1 MSKKL
6 NEAAMQNEL
15 SGSAFFRPAAPARQD
30 DSPIPQND
38 AILRPQEPPVPDDD
52 AKDDQ
57 SLVIGGRPAKISSP
71 EVEEEKP
78 GSGLPGARYDE
89 QTKQGSN
96 VRTNERYYDR
106 NKIRHTF
113 DIYEDQLLSLR
124 SVSLER
130 TNEDPRHQ
138 KVLLGDLVQE
148 ALDMFITKDRNKE

>member
-6 NEAAMQNEL
+6 NEAAMQSEL

-30 DSPIPQND
+30 DSPTLQNN
-38 AILRPQEPPVPDDD
+38 AILRPQEAPVPADD
-52 AKDDQ
+52 AKADQ
-57 SLVIGGRPAKISSP
+57 SPIVRRTPAKIGPP
-71 EVEEEKP
+71 EVEEAEP
-78 GSGLPGARYDE
+78 GSGLTDARYDE
-89 QTKQGSN
+89 QTKQRTN

-124 SVSLER
+124 SISLER
-130 TNEDPRHQ
+130 TNEDHRHE